1 LIQIFEQFAT
11 MWGSSQEVM
20 ELLFPHTPLL
30 QIALDDVIDLDAVT
44 TNPQN
49 TSHHIHALFNA
60 DDEDEARESMYRGAD
75 LGVEVLMLLAISEKI
90 SEHEY
95 DDAAHWA
102 DKAISEGI
110 KTPFLGDQLN
120 NLGWGYMLEKDMV
133 KALRYLKYSAQFGCA
148 NAMSTVTWHLLE
160 EGKHQEAR
168 DFFDAHYYTIM
179 TSLDSDEDFAQAS
192 NMRSNDAVNRWALG
206 ARDEELLA
214 IWEDEKFQEGH
225 TESLFYPLLLKWR
238 KGEKE
243 AAIALVQ
250 KLPDHVLEELRETFA
265 NEDERT
271 GWFAELSRQAREF
284 LTEGAPAKTKK
295 KGFFSR
301 S

>member
-1 LIQIFEQFAT
+1 
-11 MWGSSQEVM
+11 
-20 ELLFPHTPLL
+20 
-30 QIALDDVIDLDAVT
+30 
-44 TNPQN
+44 
-49 TSHHIHALFNA
+49 
-60 DDEDEARESMYRGAD
+60 
-75 LGVEVLMLLAISEKI
+75 
-90 SEHEY
+90 
-95 DDAAHWA
+95 
-102 DKAISEGI
+102 
-110 KTPFLGDQLN
+110 
-120 NLGWGYMLEKDMV
+120 MLEKDMV
-133 KALRYLKYSAQFGCA
+133 KAMRYLKYSAQFGCA

-206 ARDEELLA
+206 ASDEELLA

-284 LTEGAPAKTKK
+284 LTEGAPAKAKK